1 MKKRQKMNL
10 PAVGGSSLLV
20 IFAVLCM
27 TVFAVLSLSTVLAEQ
42 RLSETAAESVA
53 AYYRADL
60 QAEEIFARLRS
71 GEQVP
76 GVQILEDRY
85 EYSCIISETQSLH
98 VTLRRT
104 DNGWSVLR
112 WQTESHAQEQTQ
124 TLPVWTGT

>member
-1 MKKRQKMNL
+1 VKKRQKMNL

-27 TVFAVLSLSTVLAEQ
+27 MVFAVLSLSTVLAEQ
-42 RLSETAAESVA
+42 RLSEAAAERVA

-85 EYSCIISETQSLH
+85 EYSCIISETQRLH

-112 WQTESHAQEQTQ
+112 WQTESHAQEQAQ

>member
-1 MKKRQKMNL
+1 MKKRQKMTL

>member
-1 MKKRQKMNL
+1 MKKGQKMNL

-27 TVFAVLSLSTVLAEQ
+27 TVFAVLSLSTILAEQ

>member
-1 MKKRQKMNL
+1 MKKGQKMNL

-112 WQTESHAQEQTQ
+112 WQTESPKSSQCFT
-124 TLPVWTGT
+124 

>member
-1 MKKRQKMNL
+1 MKKGQKMNL

-42 RLSETAAESVA
+42 RLSEAAAESVA

-85 EYSCIISETQSLH
+85 EYSCIISETQRLH

>member
-1 MKKRQKMNL
+1 MKKGQKMNL

>member
-1 MKKRQKMNL
+1 MKKGQKMNL

-112 WQTESHAQEQTQ
+112 WQTESHAQEQAQ

>member
-1 MKKRQKMNL
+1 MKKRQKMTL

-71 GEQVP
+71 GERVP

>member
-1 MKKRQKMNL
+1 VKKGQKMNL

>member
-1 MKKRQKMNL
+1 MKKGQKMNL

-60 QAEEIFARLRS
+60 QADHRS
-71 GEQVP
+71 AWPTGGCSP
-76 GVQILEDRY
+76 PDR
-85 EYSCIISETQSLH
+85 
-98 VTLRRT
+98 
-104 DNGWSVLR
+104 R
-112 WQTESHAQEQTQ
+112 WAPTRSDRS
-124 TLPVWTGT
+124 

>member
-27 TVFAVLSLSTVLAEQ
+27 MVFAVLSLSTVLAEQ

-85 EYSCIISETQSLH
+85 EYSCIISETQRLH